1 MYTSG
6 HSLIFDTIFSGY
18 SLMNKQKLIL
28 EQLDKKII
36 KLNELVDI
44 TIPPNGWISSIRT
57 GIRMSLRQLAERLN
71 IKAQS
76 VKEIEERE
84 QSGSVSI
91 NVMRQAGE
99 ALNMKLVYGFIP
111 QSGTLEKMIE
121 DRAKEL
127 AKEIVL
133 RTSNTMQLEDQE
145 NTEERIEKAIQEKTE
160 EIIQKM
166 PRYLWD

>member
-1 MYTSG
+1 
-6 HSLIFDTIFSGY
+6 
-18 SLMNKQKLIL
+18 MNYQKLII
-28 EQLDKKII
+28 EQLDKKFILFGQLED
-36 KLNELVDI
+36 LN
-44 TIPPNGWISSIRT
+44 IPLSGWILSIR
-57 GIRMSLRQLAERLN
+57 IALKMSLSQLGKKMGITAP
-71 IKAQS
+71 A
-76 VKEIEERE
+76 VKQLEGRE

-91 NVMRQAGE
+91 KVLRQAGE

>member
-1 MYTSG
+1 
-6 HSLIFDTIFSGY
+6 
-18 SLMNKQKLIL
+18 MNKQKLIL

-91 NVMRQAGE
+91 KVLRQAGE

>member
-1 MYTSG
+1 
-6 HSLIFDTIFSGY
+6 
-18 SLMNKQKLIL
+18 MNQQKLIL
-28 EQLDKKII
+28 EQLDKKIL
-36 KLNELVDI
+36 KFNELSNI
-44 TIPPNGWISSIRT
+44 AIPPNGWIHSIRT
-57 GIRMSLRQLAERLN
+57 AIHMSLRQLAEHLN
-71 IKAQS
+71 ITTQS

-91 NVMRQAGE
+91 KVLRQAGE

-127 AKEIVL
+127 AKEVVL
-133 RTSNTMQLEDQE
+133 RTSNTMQLEEQE

>member
-1 MYTSG
+1 
-6 HSLIFDTIFSGY
+6 
-18 SLMNKQKLIL
+18 MNKQKLIL

-36 KLNELVDI
+36 KLNELVNI

-91 NVMRQAGE
+91 KVLRQAGE

-166 PRYLWD
+166 PRYLWN

>member
-1 MYTSG
+1 
-6 HSLIFDTIFSGY
+6 
-18 SLMNKQKLIL
+18 MNKQKLIL

-36 KLNELVDI
+36 KFNKLTDI
-44 TIPPNGWISSIRT
+44 AIPPNGWIYSIRT
-57 GIRMSLRQLAERLN
+57 AIRMSLRQLAERLN
-71 IKAQS
+71 ITTQS
-76 VKEIEERE
+76 VKEIEGRE

-91 NVMRQAGE
+91 KVLRQAGE

-166 PRYLWD
+166 PRYLWN

>member
-1 MYTSG
+1 
-6 HSLIFDTIFSGY
+6 
-18 SLMNKQKLIL
+18 MNKQKLIL

>member
-1 MYTSG
+1 
-6 HSLIFDTIFSGY
+6 
-18 SLMNKQKLIL
+18 MNRQKLVL
-28 EQLDKKII
+28 EQLNTKIA
-36 KLNELVDI
+36 KFNKLVDI
-44 TIPPNGWISSIRT
+44 SIPHNGWIYSIRT
-57 GIRMSLRQLAERLN
+57 ALHMSLRQLAEHLN
-71 IKAQS
+71 ITTQS

-84 QSGSVSI
+84 HLGSISI
-91 NVMRQAGE
+91 RVLRQAGE

-127 AKEIVL
+127 AREIVL

-166 PRYLWD
+166 PRYLWN

>member
-1 MYTSG
+1 
-6 HSLIFDTIFSGY
+6 
-18 SLMNKQKLIL
+18 MNKQKLIL

-84 QSGSVSI
+84 QFGSVSI
-91 NVMRQAGE
+91 KVLRQAGE

-145 NTEERIEKAIQEKTE
+145 NTDERIKKAIQEKKE
-160 EIIQKM
+160 ELIRKM
-166 PRYLWD
+166 PRHLWD

>member
-1 MYTSG
+1 
-6 HSLIFDTIFSGY
+6 
-18 SLMNKQKLIL
+18 MNYQKLVV
-28 EQLDKKII
+28 EQLDKKFILLGQLDN
-36 KLNELVDI
+36 LNN
-44 TIPPNGWISSIRT
+44 PPSGWILSIRKALN
-57 GIRMSLRQLAERLN
+57 MSLSQLGKKMGITAP
-71 IKAQS
+71 A
-76 VKEIEERE
+76 VKQLEGRE

-91 NVMRQAGE
+91 KVLQQAGE

-111 QSGTLEKMIE
+111 QRGTLEKMIE

-166 PRYLWD
+166 PRYLWN

>member
-1 MYTSG
+1 
-6 HSLIFDTIFSGY
+6 
-18 SLMNKQKLIL
+18 MNKQKLIL

-36 KLNELVDI
+36 KFNELTDI
-44 TIPPNGWISSIRT
+44 AVLPNGWISSIRT
-57 GIRMSLRQLAERLN
+57 AIRMSLRQLAERLN

-91 NVMRQAGE
+91 NVLRQVGE
-99 ALNMKLVYGFIP
+99 ALNMKFVYGFIP
-111 QSGTLEKMIE
+111 QSRTLDKMIE
-121 DRAKEL
+121 GRAKEL

-133 RTSNTMQLEDQE
+133 RTSNTMQLEGQE
-145 NTEERIEKAIQEKTE
+145 NTEERITKAIQEKKE
-160 EIIQKM
+160 EIIRKM